1 MNLLIVVRLLFTEK
15 YDAWLAPFPVFYGQS
30 CSSYIFLTT
39 NLNLYLPKDFTLR
52 FTFLEL
58 KRFSAIWLIFVSII
72 KNVFLLNY
80 TICLLQE
87 ENR

>member
-15 YDAWLAPFPVFYGQS
+15 YDAWLAPSPLFYGQS
-30 CSSYIFLTT
+30 CSSYILLTM

-58 KRFSAIWLIFVSII
+58 KRFSTIWFIFISMI
-72 KNVFLLNY
+72 KSVFSLNY
-80 TICLLQE
+80 TICLL
-87 ENR
+87 